1 MTRITVNLKGCM
13 VNISVSLPT
22 AVILLMM
29 IWAWRGQ
36 LKLILRVTSEASQLG
51 AVINRTRAEAW
62 TLVFL
67 WALVL
72 VSGPIFRNTFN
83 YKSRCLKKRNC
94 IPCRKI
100 RIMTYEGGPTL
111 CMVLS
116 LRQSCSNQTVGEKIR
131 SINFSQLIVVFFPL
145 WPWIFNR
152 KFSRRWLKTAGDER
166 SCSKQSLSQP
176 SVSAGRR
183 LAVITPGK
191 GCSSA
196 SVGKVALQ
204 MAAEDRSGLSHR
216 LTFTLPTDT
225 MMRRTSIRAFAKQ
238 WRSSR
243 KVWSTRWDVAE
254 SHQRP
259 RKEQMHKAS
268 LWQTG
273 LYRVARSVTHLYLT
287 EKKKLK

>member
-1 MTRITVNLKGCM
+1 MRVGLHY
-13 VNISVSLPT
+13 V
-22 AVILLMM
+22 
-29 IWAWRGQ
+29 WR
-36 LKLILRVTSEASQLG
+36 SASG
-51 AVINRTRAEAW
+51 SHAPIR
-62 TLVFL
+62 L
-67 WALVL
+67 W
-72 VSGPIFRNTFN
+72 GK
-83 YKSRCLKKRNC
+83 KSA
-94 IPCRKI
+94 
-100 RIMTYEGGPTL
+100 
-111 CMVLS
+111 
-116 LRQSCSNQTVGEKIR
+116 QST
-131 SINFSQLIVVFFPL
+131 FSQLIVVFFPL

-273 LYRVARSVTHLYLT
+273 LYSAACSVTHLYLT
-287 EKKKLK
+287 GKKK